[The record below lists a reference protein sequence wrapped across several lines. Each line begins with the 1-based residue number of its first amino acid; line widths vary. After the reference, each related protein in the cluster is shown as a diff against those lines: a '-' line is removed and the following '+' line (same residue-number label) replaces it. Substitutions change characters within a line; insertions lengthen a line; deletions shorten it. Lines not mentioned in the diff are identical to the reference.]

1 MKLLIAT
8 QNAGKIR
15 ELEAILAPLGVTL
28 STPEEFL
35 EVPEAIED
43 GETFEEN
50 ALKKARHWFMA
61 TGLPTLADDSGLMVD
76 ALDGE
81 PGVRSARYAPTV
93 EERNAK
99 LLAALEGI
107 LPERRTARFVCVAV
121 FIRGHGDEVIRRGT
135 CEGRIH
141 SEPRGDGGFGYD
153 PIFWVE
159 GHGCTMAELPAQVKN
174 QISHRA
180 RALAALQP
188 DLIEWVKTSRRG

>member
-1 MKLLIAT
+1 VRLLIAT

-15 ELEAILAPLGVTL
+15 ELEAILAPLGVKL

-35 EVPEAIED
+35 EVPDAIED

-50 ALKKARHWFMA
+50 ALKKARHWFTA

-76 ALDGE
+76 ALGGE

-99 LLAALEGI
+99 LLAALKGVP
-107 LPERRTARFVCVAV
+107 PEDRTARFVCVAA

-135 CEGRIH
+135 CEGRICDA
-141 SEPRGDGGFGYD
+141 PRGEGGFGYD
-153 PIFWVE
+153 PVFWVDE
-159 GHGCTMAELPAQVKN
+159 HGCTMAELPAEVKN
-174 QISHRA
+174 RISHRA

-188 DLIEWVKTSRRG
+188 DLIQWVKTS